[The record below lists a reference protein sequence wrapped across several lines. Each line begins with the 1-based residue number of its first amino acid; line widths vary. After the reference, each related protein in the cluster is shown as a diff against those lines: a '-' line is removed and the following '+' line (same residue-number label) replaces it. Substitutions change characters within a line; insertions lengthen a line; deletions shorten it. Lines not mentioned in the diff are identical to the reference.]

1 MSRFN
6 CRKWALASVEAA
18 EAGGSVGPGHH
29 RMLAGDVVWCLRC
42 GCYGGVRARGLAGVC
57 LGKPTDRS
65 GGGRAGQLNCLLAG
79 KHPRTRK
86 PMPQSI
92 DENGSIFKL
101 VGSSMRAES
110 RDQPNAVQ
118 PVVPAVG
125 DRGSSTSDAGG
136 KSSAQKHR
144 DRLERVR
151 EKERETKRAA
161 RLALPPTLRLRG
173 KQRPGK
179 QWEYV
184 DHGGLR
190 GT

>member
-1 MSRFN
+1 M
-6 CRKWALASVEAA
+6 
-18 EAGGSVGPGHH
+18 
-29 RMLAGDVVWCLRC
+29 WCLRC

-57 LGKPTDRS
+57 LGKPTDKS
-65 GGGRAGQLNCLLAG
+65 GGGRAGQLNYLRAG

-86 PMPQSI
+86 AMPPSI

-101 VGSSMRAES
+101 VEFPTKAES

-118 PVVPAVG
+118 PVVPVVG
-125 DRGSSTSDAGG
+125 DRGSSTSGAVG

-151 EKERETKRAA
+151 EKEREAKRVA
-161 RLALPPTLRLRG
+161 RLDLPPTLRLRG

-179 QWEYV
+179 QWDYV
-184 DHGGLR
+184 DLGGLR